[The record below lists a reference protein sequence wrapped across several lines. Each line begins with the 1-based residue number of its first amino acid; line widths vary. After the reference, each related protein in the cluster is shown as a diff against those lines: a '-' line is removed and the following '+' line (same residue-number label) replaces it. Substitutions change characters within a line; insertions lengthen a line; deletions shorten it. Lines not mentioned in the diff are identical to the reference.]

1 MSVENGQALV
11 LLEIL
16 LMTIWLGVLDV
27 SIDIDN

>member
-16 LMTIWLGVLDV
+16 LMTIWLGMLDV